1 MTPHEEPS
9 LPSRADLVIKYSIF
23 RYEIH
28 GPKGYRTTTST
39 NLFHCA
45 LGDIDESAWF
55 ELARKVVDANRDND
69 LLKRIIAGVHHS
81 CNWLRTEQVCEH
93 YALDLY
99 CSDLYQSYLLENDK
113 QHEK

>member
-1 MTPHEEPS
+1 MPHEESSRPS
-9 LPSRADLVIKYSIF
+9 QADLAIKHSIF

-55 ELARKVVDANRDND
+55 ELARKVVAANGDND
-69 LLKRIIAGVHHS
+69 LLKRIIAGVRHY
-81 CNWLRTEQVCEH
+81 CNWLRTEQER
-93 YALDLY
+93 
-99 CSDLYQSYLLENDK
+99 E
-113 QHEK
+113 QHAHREAEADHRDDVDPDA

>member
-1 MTPHEEPS
+1 MPHEESSRPS
-9 LPSRADLVIKYSIF
+9 QADLAIKHSIF

-55 ELARKVVDANRDND
+55 ELARKVVDANGDND
-69 LLKRIIAGVHHS
+69 LLKRIIAGVRHY
-81 CNWLRTEQVCEH
+81 CNWLRTEQECER